1 MNRSKDVLTVLG
13 MLCIR
18 PKWRA
23 QFFQH
28 PRDKA
33 QELVGSLNEHELEQ
47 IDALAGRGTLPKGVS
62 RDDYIKRLTAALDAV
77 CLAGDCPDPPCPGD
91 PAPFA

>member
-1 MNRSKDVLTVLG
+1 MNRSKDVLAVVG

-28 PRDKA
+28 PRAKA
-33 QELVGSLNEHELEQ
+33 QELVGQLNEHELVQ
-47 IDALAGRGTLPKGVS
+47 IDNLAGKGKLPVGVT
-62 RDDYIKRLTAALDAV
+62 RDAYVERLTMALQGV

-91 PAPFA
+91 PDPF